1 MKLDEAI
8 SVLYNCTAIYFMTK
22 INKHFMNKYG
32 CWCFLFKMTLP
43 IEFPDVAFKQWTRA
57 TLLKDSNTGYLC
69 IVDALQ
75 LLLFQLLSFI
85 GKTHSHHSHHI
96 TVTL

>member
-32 CWCFLFKMTLP
+32 CWCFLFKMTP
-43 IEFPDVAFKQWTRA
+43 YPQQCTRA